1 MKKEITKVLAIIVIF
16 LFIAWTFNLQVSR
29 ASSTLVVPD
38 SYSTITSAI
47 NHASPGDII
56 VVKSGVYSEN
66 LQINK
71 SISLEGE
78 NNINTIIIGT
88 AGNQGGSSA
97 ALTIAADNV
106 KVSGFTIQSLAYSN
120 SSIHVYGIFV
130 EGDKATITNDIIQKN
145 YIGIFCSIQSSTTI
159 DNNAITSNLKDGI
172 RFFGGSSNTVSN
184 NDITGNGQSGI
195 SMDGYSNVI
204 SGNIVQ
210 NNYRG
215 MGSGSTYS
223 VIFNNT
229 FVSNQESGLFFAGS
243 HDVISANTFSGNKWG
258 VYITPQLFAPQANR
272 FYHNSFGN
280 NINNVYDN
288 SSAPLQYWD
297 NGPQSGGN
305 YWSDYLTRY
314 PAASESTV
322 KGIGNT
328 PYLVYTNASDNYPL
342 MTPFAPSAA
351 DMPSAKAPPAANP
364 NSIVASWSFDT
375 VNSSLVTPD
384 STGNN
389 PAILGTTVANYSYAP
404 MQVTGKFQKALSF
417 NGNMFASVYPSPSL
431 EIPGDV
437 TVDAWVYVPSIKAV
451 AYNNILI
458 ECIRTTATL
467 PTRTLGL
474 AINGATPQN
483 DSSTPKGALRGYIT
497 TQNGSFNEID
507 TVNAVPLNQW
517 IHVVFTRSLT
527 DGMHIYVDGKEQ
539 QVQLVA
545 GVADPKGSIAR
556 PTDIYIGHD
565 SMTTIDELQISNMV
579 GQQTQALWMQWWLW
593 AILFAGIGVSLISLA
608 IYRNKRTK

>member
-16 LFIAWTFNLQVSR
+16 FFLAWTFNLQVSR
-29 ASSTLVVPD
+29 ASTTLIVPD
-38 SYSTITSAI
+38 NYPTITSAI
-47 NHASPGDII
+47 NHASAGDII
-56 VVKSGVYSEN
+56 VVKSGMYNEN

-71 SISLEGE
+71 SITLEGE
-78 NNINTIIIGT
+78 NNNNTVIIGSAST
-88 AGNQGGSSA
+88 QRASSA

-106 KVSGFTIQSLAYSN
+106 KVSGFTIQSLPYSN

-130 EGDKATITNDIIQKN
+130 EGDNATITNNIIQQT
-145 YIGIFCSIQSSTTI
+145 YLGIFCSIQSYTTI
-159 DNNAITSNLKDGI
+159 NNNTVTSNLKDGI
-172 RFFGGSSNTVSN
+172 RFFGGSLNTVSDN
-184 NDITGNGQSGI
+184 IINANGQSGI

-215 MGSGSTYS
+215 IGSGSTYS

-229 FVSNQESGLFFAGS
+229 LMSNQESGLFFAGS

-258 VYITPQLFAPQANR
+258 VYVSPQLFAPQANR
-272 FYHNSFGN
+272 FYHNNFEN

-288 SSAPLQYWD
+288 SSSPLQYWD

-314 PAASESTV
+314 PAASESSVT
-322 KGIGNT
+322 GIGNT
-328 PYLVYTNASDNYPL
+328 PYVVYANFSDNYPL
-342 MTPFAPSAA
+342 MAPFTPSAA
-351 DMPSAKAPPAANP
+351 DMPSTKTPPAANP

-375 VNSSLVTPD
+375 VDSNLVTPD

-389 PAILGTTVANYSYAP
+389 PAILGSAVANYSYTP
-404 MQVTGKFQKALSF
+404 MLVTGKFQEALSF

-431 EIPGDV
+431 ETSGDV

-458 ECIRTTATL
+458 ECVRTTASL

-483 DSSTPKGALRGYIT
+483 GSSIPTGALRGYVT
-497 TQNGSFNEID
+497 TQNGSLNEID
-507 TVNAVPLNQW
+507 TLNAVPLNQW
-517 IHVVFTRSLT
+517 IHVVFTRSVT
-527 DGMHIYVDGKEQ
+527 DGMHIFVNGKEQ
-539 QVQLVA
+539 QVQVVA
-545 GVADPKGSIAR
+545 GVADPKGAVAR

-565 SMTTIDELQISNMV
+565 SFTTIDELHISNMV
-579 GQQTQALWMQWWLW
+579 EPQTQPLWMQWWLW
-593 AILFAGIGVSLISLA
+593 AVLIVAVSSIGMIF
-608 IYRNKRTK
+608 YFKRVLKT